1 MELLG
6 RRRHGRAREEEWAE
20 GGATREGGLWA
31 DARGRR
37 KKIPERE
44 GEGRMKKI
52 GGEHI
57 TAGSYYNPAVML
69 TYHRRFVIR
78 PGGDALDEGK
88 NAKFSSSF
96 SETMNKYCKMGGV
109 KPWMH
114 RRHKLSRVGRLT
126 EVL

>member
-44 GEGRMKKI
+44 GGENEKK
-52 GGEHI
+52 
-57 TAGSYYNPAVML
+57 
-69 TYHRRFVIR
+69 
-78 PGGDALDEGK
+78 
-88 NAKFSSSF
+88 
-96 SETMNKYCKMGGV
+96 
-109 KPWMH
+109 
-114 RRHKLSRVGRLT
+114 
-126 EVL
+126 